1 MLKRRSLQDFEYV
14 ATVVV
19 AGDTLGTHK
28 TVYSTLRNTVH
39 KLDPGANRLCRLGT
53 IPPQLLYRIRIR
65 YPRPKYHR
73 NYCTGFQ
80 I

>member
-1 MLKRRSLQDFEYV
+1 MLRRRSLQDFEYV

-53 IPPQLLYRIRIR
+53 IPPRLRYRTRNR

-73 NYCTGFQ
+73 NYCTEFQ